1 LEKGRGRHSN
11 APGETAPALKSNV
24 PSNPSFL
31 FAIGNFRQRDGFATY
46 GRQYVEVFAMLST
59 RKRERPATS
68 LEERLL
74 KFAEEAR
81 AAAKLITPGPEQDLL
96 MRKARKAE
104 TLANATDRLAQG

>member
-1 LEKGRGRHSN
+1 
-11 APGETAPALKSNV
+11 
-24 PSNPSFL
+24 
-31 FAIGNFRQRDGFATY
+31 
-46 GRQYVEVFAMLST
+46 MLST

-96 MRKARKAE
+96 MRKALKAE
-104 TLANATDRLAQG
+104 TLASATDRLAQG